1 MIFPSL
7 DLEPVIQVGDRTRLS
22 ALKSFV
28 TNDEAAIDLVMIQ
41 PGASASFITVDVTD
55 RYLDYSFSASGTYV
69 ITARVGASGASADL
83 SSSISVITAASDALF
98 STDADLKLHE
108 PDILQWTSP
117 GRNSFL
123 NIHRRA
129 QKLIIE
135 ELRREGY
142 TDTSGDPYT
151 KAAIVDVEEVKQWST
166 MWTLQL
172 IFEGLSN
179 ATDDVFHEK
188 AVRYSALRQ
197 TWGKTALLRLDTD
210 GSGTI
215 DDGEGIDTASAF
227 VGRR

>member
-1 MIFPSL
+1 MIFPH
-7 DLEPVIQVGDRTRLS
+7 LEIEPLIQVGDRTRLS

-28 TNDEAAIDLVMIQ
+28 TQDEAAIDLVQIR
-41 PGASASFITVDVTD
+41 PTALASFITVTADKF
-55 RYLDYSFSASGTYV
+55 LDWSFSASGAVTV
-69 ITARVGASGASADL
+69 TARVTASGASAE
-83 SSSISVITAASDALF
+83 ISTAITVVTVASDSLF
-98 STDADLKLHE
+98 STDADIKLHE

-117 GRNSFL
+117 GKNSFL

-151 KAAIVDVEEVKQWST
+151 KAAFLDVEEVKQWST
-166 MWTLQL
+166 MWVLQL
-172 IFEGLSN
+172 IFEGVSN

-197 TWGKTALLRLDTD
+197 SWGKTLFLRLDAD
-210 GSGTI
+210 GDGAA
-215 DDGEGIDTASAF
+215 DDGEGVDTATAF
-227 VGRR
+227 VARR